1 MDTLFTRVAGLDLHQ
16 KTVVAC
22 VRITGPDGK
31 AVEQIRTFGTM
42 TVDLL
47 ALSDWLVEQR
57 VTHIAMESTGVL
69 WKPVWNILDGRADWQ
84 LLLVNPRELKQ
95 VPGRKSDVKDSQWI
109 AHLLACGLLRASF
122 VPERAQR
129 DLRDLTRMR
138 AVLTDEHTRTVN
150 RLHKVLQDANV
161 KLTSV
166 ATDIL
171 GTSGRDMLTQMMH
184 GEQDVEVLAELARG
198 RLRKKIP
205 QLKQALRGRLTKHHQ
220 FLLERIFAH
229 LTHLEEE
236 LAQFDAQ
243 IAEAMRPFAT
253 PELTTRLD
261 AIPGI
266 NQKTIDVI
274 VSELGVDMSHFPTSG
289 HVSSW
294 AGLCPGNEESAGKRS
309 RSRTTKGNVW
319 LRRALSEAAW
329 AAARAKD
336 SYFSAQ
342 YRRLSARR
350 GKKRALIAVAHALL
364 LVIYHLLK
372 DPKLKYQDLGVNYF
386 DTLEPERLRRYLVKR
401 LESLGFDVTLIP
413 HAAV

>member
-1 MDTLFTRVAGLDLHQ
+1 MDTLFARVAGLDLHQ

-42 TVDLL
+42 TEDLL
-47 ALSDWLVEQR
+47 GMSDWLVEQR

-69 WKPVWNILDGRADWQ
+69 WKPVWNILDGRSEWE

-122 VPERAQR
+122 VPERGQR

-150 RLHKVLQDANV
+150 RLHKVLQDANI

-171 GTSGRDMLTQMMH
+171 GVSGRDMLKGLMQ

-205 QLKQALRGRLTKHHQ
+205 QLKLALRGQLTAHHK
-220 FLLERIFAH
+220 FLLEQIFKH
-229 LTHLEEE
+229 LTNLEEQLSEFEARIAQE
-236 LAQFDAQ
+236 LG
-243 IAEAMRPFAT
+243 PFVT
-253 PELTTRLD
+253 PELTQRLD
-261 AIPGI
+261 QIPGI
-266 NQKTIDVI
+266 NQATIDVI
-274 VSELGVDMSHFPTSG
+274 VAEIGVDMSHFPTAG
-289 HVSSW
+289 HISSW
-294 AGLCPGNEESAGKRS
+294 AGLCPGHEESAGKLSRRRS
-309 RSRTTKGNVW
+309 TKGNVW
-319 LRRALSEAAW
+319 LRRALGEAAW
-329 AAARAKD
+329 AAGRAKN
-336 SYFSAQ
+336 SYFAAQ

-350 GKKRALIAVAHALL
+350 GKKRALIAVAHSLL
-364 LVIYHLLK
+364 MVIYHLLK
-372 DPKLKYQDLGVNYF
+372 DPKLNYKDLGVNYF
-386 DTLEPERLRRYLVKR
+386 DTLEPERLRRHLVKR
-401 LESLGFDVTLIP
+401 LEGLGFDVNLKP
-413 HAAV
+413 RAAA

>member
-1 MDTLFTRVAGLDLHQ
+1 METLFARVAGLDLHQ

-22 VRITGPDGK
+22 VRITGLQGRP
-31 AVEQIRTFGTM
+31 VEEIRTFGTM
-42 TVDLL
+42 TADLL
-47 ALSDWLVEQR
+47 ALSDWLVECR
-57 VTHIAMESTGVL
+57 VSHVAMESTSVL
-69 WKPVWNILDGRADWQ
+69 WKPVWNILDGRSDWE

-138 AVLTDEHTRTVN
+138 AVLADEHTRTVN
-150 RLHKVLQDANV
+150 RLHKVLQDANL

-171 GTSGRDMLTQMMH
+171 GVSGRDMLTHLMQ
-184 GEQDVEVLAELARG
+184 GERDVEVLAELARG

-205 QLKQALRGRLTKHHQ
+205 QLRQALQGRLTDHHQ
-220 FLLERIFAH
+220 FLLEQLFLH
-229 LTHLEEE
+229 LTHLEEQ
-236 LAQFDAQ
+236 LSQFEQ
-243 IAEAMRPFAT
+243 RIATALPPFA
-253 PELTTRLD
+253 PSETTRRLD

-266 NQKTIDVI
+266 NRKTIDVI
-274 VSELGVDMSHFPTSG
+274 VAEIGVDMGQFPTSG
-289 HVSSW
+289 HLASW

-319 LRRALSEAAW
+319 LRRALCEAAC

-336 SYFSAQ
+336 SYFSAL

-364 LVIYHLLK
+364 VVIYHLLK
-372 DPKLKYQDLGVNYF
+372 DPQLEYQDLGVNYF
-386 DTLEPERLRRYLVKR
+386 DTLEPERLRRQLVKR
-401 LESLGFDVTLIP
+401 LEGLGYDVTLTP
-413 HAAV
+413 RAAA

>member
-1 MDTLFTRVAGLDLHQ
+1 METLFTRVAGLDLHQ

-22 VRITGPDGK
+22 VRITGADGK
-31 AVEQIRTFGTM
+31 AVEEIRTFGTM
-42 TVDLL
+42 TGELL
-47 ALSDWLVEQR
+47 ALSVWLAEQR

-69 WKPVWNILDGRADWQ
+69 WKPVWNILDGRTDWT

-122 VPERAQR
+122 VPERGQR
-129 DLRDLTRMR
+129 DLRDLTRTR

-150 RLHKVLQDANV
+150 RLHKVLQDANI

-166 ATDIL
+166 ASDIL
-171 GTSGRDMLTQMMH
+171 GKSGRDMITELMK
-184 GEQDVEVLAELARG
+184 GEQDVEVLADLACG

-205 QLKQALRGRLTKHHQ
+205 QLKQALQGRMTKHHE
-220 FLLERIFAH
+220 FLLEQIFTH
-229 LTHLEEE
+229 LTHLEEQ
-236 LAQFDAQ
+236 LAAFDTR
-243 IAEAMRPFAT
+243 IEEALRPFASA
-253 PELTTRLD
+253 ELMERLD

-274 VSELGVDMSHFPTSG
+274 VSELGVDMSQFPSSS
-289 HVSSW
+289 HLASW

-319 LRRALSEAAW
+319 LRRALSESAW
-329 AAARAKD
+329 AAAHAKD
-336 SYFSAQ
+336 SYFAAQ

-350 GKKRALIAVAHALL
+350 GKKRAIIAVAHALL
-364 LVIYHLLK
+364 VVIYHLLK
-372 DPKLKYQDLGVNYF
+372 NPNLKYQDLGVHYF
-386 DTLEPERLRRYLVKR
+386 DTLEPDRLRRHLVKR
-401 LESLGFDVTLIP
+401 LEELGFDVTLTQ
-413 HAAV
+413 HVAA